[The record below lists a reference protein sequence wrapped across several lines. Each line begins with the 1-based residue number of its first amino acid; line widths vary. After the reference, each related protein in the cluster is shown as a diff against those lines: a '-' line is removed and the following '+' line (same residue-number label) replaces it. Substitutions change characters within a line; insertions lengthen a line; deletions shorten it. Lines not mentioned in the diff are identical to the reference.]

1 MQEVIIFAL
10 GHKKMK
16 INNEAIKM
24 DVVNPKSPAS
34 YGSVA
39 HVGCSILVNK
49 VKDKKLK
56 KELENLQIHLKKQN
70 NFGTVL
76 ACMNKVQNEH
86 TSN

>member
-10 GHKKMK
+10 GYKRMK

-24 DVVNPKSPAS
+24 DVVNPESPAS

-39 HVGCSILVNK
+39 HSGCSILINK

-56 KELENLQIHLKKQN
+56 KELENLQIQLKKQN
-70 NFGTVL
+70 KYDTIL
-76 ACMNKVQNEH
+76 ACVNKEI
-86 TSN
+86 